1 MWEKI
6 GQLQAHHAAVPIEF
20 QVLKLAEEV
29 GEAAE
34 ALTGMRGLNRRKGVH
49 RTSDDLL
56 DELADVIIT
65 AAVAMTAVTDDF
77 GRARLHF
84 ERHLAAV
91 TERAGLQGRPG
102 WCRRALPFARPTCSS
117 SAERV
122 LVWTRRVTDS
132 LTSGRTWR
140 RPTPVGGTPA
150 SAESLD

>member
-6 GQLQAHHAAVPIEF
+6 GQLRAHHAGVPIEF

-65 AAVAMTAVTDDF
+65 AAVAMTAVTGDF
-77 GRARLHF
+77 AVARRHF
-84 ERHLAAV
+84 ESHLAAV
-91 TERAGLQGRPG
+91 TGRAGL
-102 WCRRALPFARPTCSS
+102 
-117 SAERV
+117 
-122 LVWTRRVTDS
+122 
-132 LTSGRTWR
+132 
-140 RPTPVGGTPA
+140 
-150 SAESLD
+150 